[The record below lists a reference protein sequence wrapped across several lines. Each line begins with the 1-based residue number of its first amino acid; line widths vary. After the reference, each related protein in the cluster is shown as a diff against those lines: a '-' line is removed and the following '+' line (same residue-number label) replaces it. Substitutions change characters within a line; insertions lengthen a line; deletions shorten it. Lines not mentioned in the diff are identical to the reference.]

1 MNYNVYNI
9 EYIYIMTN
17 SLRFL
22 LPKKLVLGTQINICT
37 SNFNPGF

>member
-9 EYIYIMTN
+9 EYIYIVTN
-17 SLRFL
+17 GLRFS
-22 LPKKLVLGTQINICT
+22 LPKKFVLGTRINICT